1 MDRINFQE
9 ILEST
14 TIPDGISQE
23 DMLEILKP
31 LNIALM
37 QMIPDRLYK
46 YRSCEDKHISAF
58 ENDEL
63 WLSTS
68 DLFNDPF
75 DTLIQYDEG
84 KIRSGFD
91 CILQPDIFDA
101 MLNHIAAGGEMAEPI
116 NHLVDST
123 EIENLRIKAIEA
135 LSLGKKFM
143 PSEEQMIQFI
153 IQKEAYLTLLPKIAQ
168 RFSSVVC
175 FSEKIDS
182 ILMWSHYSYNHTGFA
197 LGYDL
202 RPLLLPNIINVGL
215 YPVIY
220 SDKRY
225 NAEEFL
231 LYLFGSLMQ
240 LPIKEADKMSSIKLL
255 LYKSLE
261 WQYEQEWRVIKN
273 NKSNLFNGHSEP
285 MTFTPNSIYYGC
297 HISQDNYQRLHG
309 IALSK
314 NLEERFMKLDNASD
328 EYIMKVE

>member
-14 TIPDGISQE
+14 RIPDGMSQE

-58 ENDEL
+58 EKDEL

-101 MLNHIAAGGEMAEPI
+101 MLNHFAAGGEMAEPI

-123 EIENLRIKAIEA
+123 EIENLRVKAVEA
-135 LSLGKKFM
+135 LALGKKFR
-143 PSEEQMIQFI
+143 PSEE
-153 IQKEAYLTLLPKIAQ
+153 
-168 RFSSVVC
+168 
-175 FSEKIDS
+175 
-182 ILMWSHYSYNHTGFA
+182 
-197 LGYDL
+197 
-202 RPLLLPNIINVGL
+202 
-215 YPVIY
+215 
-220 SDKRY
+220 
-225 NAEEFL
+225 
-231 LYLFGSLMQ
+231 
-240 LPIKEADKMSSIKLL
+240 
-255 LYKSLE
+255 
-261 WQYEQEWRVIKN
+261 
-273 NKSNLFNGHSEP
+273 
-285 MTFTPNSIYYGC
+285 
-297 HISQDNYQRLHG
+297 
-309 IALSK
+309 
-314 NLEERFMKLDNASD
+314 
-328 EYIMKVE
+328 